1 MKWRKFSDLQRR
13 HPFIMD
19 YLTWNGSFCGNKEF
33 VQERVGFIAFRP
45 FDKLSLS
52 EKDSSSGTSLPS
64 EYQHVQMERYEIVQ
78 YRLVFH
84 VEFEP
89 DGSRQRFLGTDIGDG
104 SLQAHIDDVTEWF
117 QNCRDFDDK
126 QLVWERVVKYT
137 VTGSTRRGISEMNLE
152 IYPFPRFYRFR
163 AIRRHVYQGNPSGA
177 SDLNNGELP
186 PLIPGTLRL
195 AF

>member
-1 MKWRKFSDLQRR
+1 MKWRTFSALQRR
-13 HPFIMD
+13 HLFIKD
-19 YLTWNGSFCGNKEF
+19 DLTWNGSSHGNKEF

-52 EKDSSSGTSLPS
+52 EKNSSSSTPLPS
-64 EYQHVQMERYEIVQ
+64 EYRHVQMEWYKSVQ

-117 QNCRDFDDK
+117 QSCRAFDDK

-163 AIRRHVYQGNPSGA
+163 AIRRHVYQGNPSGT
-177 SDLNNGELP
+177 SDLDNEELP
-186 PLIPGTLRL
+186 PLIPGTLRF